1 MSSLIL
7 IVDDDRAILAALQR
21 LLEREGYRV
30 QSAVSAEEA
39 MAFLEAQPVELALLD
54 ISLPGQD
61 GLSLCRQM
69 RGQWHFPVIMLTGR
83 GSTVDKIVGLEMGAD
98 DYITK
103 PFDPGEL
110 LARVR
115 AQLRRS
121 HDYAGVVESAVI
133 QVGSLQ
139 VDPARRVAVASG
151 RTLALTERE
160 FELLHTLARNRG
172 RPLHRDQLF
181 EAVWGYDSELAGNL
195 LAVYIRRLR
204 RKIERDPDSPEYLH
218 TVRGYGYKLD
228 WGDGER

>member
-1 MSSLIL
+1 MSSQIL

-21 LLEREGYRV
+21 LLEREGYGVRT
-30 QSAVSAEEA
+30 ATSAEEA
-39 MAFLEAQPVELALLD
+39 IALLEQQPVELALLD

-61 GLSLCRQM
+61 GLSLCRQI
-69 RGQWHFPVIMLTGR
+69 RGEWRFPVIMLTGR

-98 DYITK
+98 DYVTK

-121 HDYAGVVESAVI
+121 LDFADAAESAPI

-139 VDPARRVAVASG
+139 VDLSRRAASIDG
-151 RTLALTERE
+151 RTLTLTERE

-181 EAVWGYDSELAGNL
+181 ETVWGYDSELAGNL
-195 LAVYIRRLR
+195 LAVYVRRLR
-204 RKIERDPDSPEYLH
+204 RKIERDPESPEYLH
-218 TVRGYGYKLD
+218 TIRGYGYKLD
-228 WGDGER
+228 WGD

>member
-1 MSSLIL
+1 MASRIL

-21 LLEREGYRV
+21 LLEREGYQV
-30 QSAVSAEEA
+30 FSAVSAEEA
-39 MAFLEAQPVELALLD
+39 LAQLEAQPVELALLD
-54 ISLPGQD
+54 VALPGQD
-61 GLSLCRQM
+61 GLSLCRQI
-69 RGQWHFPVIMLTGR
+69 RGEWRFPVIMLTGR
-83 GSTVDKIVGLEMGAD
+83 GTTVDKIVGLEMGAD

-121 HDYAGVVESAVI
+121 QEYADAAESAPI

-139 VDPARRVAVASG
+139 VDPVRRQVAIDG
-151 RTLALTERE
+151 RALTLTERE

-195 LAVYIRRLR
+195 LAVYVRRLR
-204 RKIERDPDSPEYLH
+204 RKIERDPETPEYLH

-228 WGDGER
+228 WGD

>member
-1 MSSLIL
+1 MPSRIL

-21 LLEREGYRV
+21 LLEREGYQV

-39 MAFLEAQPVELALLD
+39 MALLEAQPVELALLD
-54 ISLPGQD
+54 IALPGQD
-61 GLSLCRQM
+61 GLTLCRQI
-69 RGQWHFPVIMLTGR
+69 RGEWRFPVIMLTGR

-98 DYITK
+98 DYVTK

-115 AQLRRS
+115 AQLRRA
-121 HDYAGVVESAVI
+121 HDYTEAEESAPI

-139 VDPARRVAVASG
+139 VDPGRRLVAIDG
-151 RTLALTERE
+151 RTLTLTERE

-195 LAVYIRRLR
+195 LAVYVRRLR
-204 RKIERDPDSPEYLH
+204 RKIERDPEAPEYLH

-228 WGDGER
+228 WGD

>member
-1 MSSLIL
+1 MASRIL

-21 LLEREGYRV
+21 LLEREGYQV
-30 QSAVSAEEA
+30 YSAVSAEEA
-39 MAFLEAQPVELALLD
+39 LAQLEAQPVELALLD
-54 ISLPGQD
+54 VALPGQD
-61 GLSLCRQM
+61 GLSLCRQI
-69 RGQWHFPVIMLTGR
+69 RGEWRFPVIMLTGR
-83 GSTVDKIVGLEMGAD
+83 GTTVDKIVGLEMGAD
-98 DYITK
+98 DYVTK

-121 HDYAGVVESAVI
+121 KEYTQAEESAPI
-133 QVGSLQ
+133 QVGALQ
-139 VDPARRVAVASG
+139 VDPARRQAAIDG
-151 RTLALTERE
+151 RTLTLTERE

-195 LAVYIRRLR
+195 LAVYVRRLR
-204 RKIERDPDSPEYLH
+204 RKIERDPEAPEYLH

-228 WGDGER
+228 WGD

>member
-1 MSSLIL
+1 MPSRIL

-21 LLEREGYRV
+21 LLEREGYQV

-39 MAFLEAQPVELALLD
+39 MALLERQPVELALLD
-54 ISLPGQD
+54 ITLPGQD
-61 GLSLCRQM
+61 GLTLCRQI
-69 RGQWHFPVIMLTGR
+69 RGEWRFPVIMLTGR

-98 DYITK
+98 DYVTK

-121 HDYAGVVESAVI
+121 HDYAEAEENAPI

-139 VDPARRVAVASG
+139 VDPSRRLAAIDG
-151 RTLALTERE
+151 RTLTLTERE

-181 EAVWGYDSELAGNL
+181 ESVWGYDSELAGNL
-195 LAVYIRRLR
+195 LAVYVRRLR
-204 RKIERDPDSPEYLH
+204 RKIERDPEAPEYLH

-228 WGDGER
+228 WGD

>member
-1 MSSLIL
+1 MPSSIL

-21 LLEREGYRV
+21 LLQREGYQV

-39 MAFLEAQPVELALLD
+39 MTALEAQPVDLALLD

-61 GLSLCRQM
+61 GLSLCRQI
-69 RGQWHFPVIMLTGR
+69 RGEWRFPVIMLTGR
-83 GSTVDKIVGLEMGAD
+83 GSTVDKIVGLEIGAD

-121 HDYAGVVESAVI
+121 HDYAGAAESAPI
-133 QVGSLQ
+133 QVGSLK
-139 VDPARRVAVASG
+139 VDPDRRVAVIDG
-151 RTLALTERE
+151 RALTLTERE

-195 LAVYIRRLR
+195 LAVYVRRLR
-204 RKIERDPDSPEYLH
+204 RKIERDPEAPEYLH

-228 WGDGER
+228 WGD

>member
-1 MSSLIL
+1 MASRIL
-7 IVDDDRAILAALQR
+7 IVDDDRSILAALQR
-21 LLEREGYRV
+21 LLEREGYQV
-30 QSAVSAEEA
+30 FSAVSAEEA
-39 MAFLEAQPVELALLD
+39 ITQLEAQPVELALLD
-54 ISLPGQD
+54 VALPGQD
-61 GLSLCRQM
+61 GLSLCRQI
-69 RGQWHFPVIMLTGR
+69 RSEWRFPVIMLTGR
-83 GSTVDKIVGLEMGAD
+83 GTTVDKIVGLEMGAD
-98 DYITK
+98 DYVTK

-121 HDYAGVVESAVI
+121 QEYADAAESAPI

-139 VDPARRVAVASG
+139 VDPVRRQVAIDG
-151 RTLALTERE
+151 RALTLTERE

-195 LAVYIRRLR
+195 LAVYVRRLR
-204 RKIERDPDSPEYLH
+204 RKIERDPETPEYLH

-228 WGDGER
+228 WGD

>member
-1 MSSLIL
+1 MASRIL
-7 IVDDDRAILAALQR
+7 IVDDDRSILAALQR
-21 LLEREGYRV
+21 LLEREGYQV
-30 QSAVSAEEA
+30 FSAVSAEEA
-39 MAFLEAQPVELALLD
+39 ITQLEAQPVELALLD
-54 ISLPGQD
+54 VALPGQD
-61 GLSLCRQM
+61 GLSLCRQI
-69 RGQWHFPVIMLTGR
+69 RSEWRFPVIMLTGR
-83 GSTVDKIVGLEMGAD
+83 GTTVDKIVGLEMGAD
-98 DYITK
+98 DYVTK

-121 HDYAGVVESAVI
+121 QEYADAAESASI

-139 VDPARRVAVASG
+139 VDPVRRQVAIDG
-151 RTLALTERE
+151 RALTLTERE

-195 LAVYIRRLR
+195 LAVYVRRLR
-204 RKIERDPDSPEYLH
+204 RKIERDPETPEYLH

-228 WGDGER
+228 WGD

>member
-1 MSSLIL
+1 MPSRIL

-21 LLEREGYRV
+21 LLEREGYQV
-30 QSAVSAEEA
+30 QSALTAEEA
-39 MAFLEAQPVELALLD
+39 MTALEAQPVDLALLD
-54 ISLPGQD
+54 IALPGQD
-61 GLSLCRQM
+61 GLSLCRQI
-69 RGQWHFPVIMLTGR
+69 RGEWRFPVIMLTGR

-98 DYITK
+98 DYVTK

-121 HDYAGVVESAVI
+121 RDYAEAAESALI
-133 QVGSLQ
+133 QVGGLT
-139 VDPARRVAVASG
+139 VDPVRRLAAVDG
-151 RTLALTERE
+151 RTLTLTERE

-172 RPLHRDQLF
+172 RPLHRDRLF

-195 LAVYIRRLR
+195 LAVYVRRLR
-204 RKIERDPDSPEYLH
+204 RKIERDPEAPEYLH

-228 WGDGER
+228 WGD

>member
-1 MSSLIL
+1 MASRIL

-21 LLEREGYRV
+21 LLEREGYQV
-30 QSAVSAEEA
+30 FSAVSAEEA
-39 MAFLEAQPVELALLD
+39 LAQLEAQPVELALLD
-54 ISLPGQD
+54 VALPGQD
-61 GLSLCRQM
+61 GLSLCRQI
-69 RGQWHFPVIMLTGR
+69 RGEWRFPVIMLTGR
-83 GSTVDKIVGLEMGAD
+83 GTTVDKIVGLEMGAD

-121 HDYAGVVESAVI
+121 QDYAEAAESAPI

-139 VDPARRVAVASG
+139 VDPMRRQAAIDG
-151 RTLALTERE
+151 RALTLTERE

-195 LAVYIRRLR
+195 LAVYVRRLR
-204 RKIERDPDSPEYLH
+204 RKIERDPETPEYLH

-228 WGDGER
+228 WGD

>member
-1 MSSLIL
+1 MPSRIL

-21 LLEREGYRV
+21 LLEREGYQV

-39 MAFLEAQPVELALLD
+39 MALLEAQPVELALLD
-54 ISLPGQD
+54 IALPGQD
-61 GLSLCRQM
+61 GLTLCRQI
-69 RGQWHFPVIMLTGR
+69 RGEWRFPVIMLTGR

-98 DYITK
+98 DYVTK

-115 AQLRRS
+115 AQLRRA
-121 HDYAGVVESAVI
+121 HDYTEAEENAPI
-133 QVGSLQ
+133 QVGALQ
-139 VDPARRVAVASG
+139 VDPGRRLAAIDG
-151 RTLALTERE
+151 RTLTLTERE

-195 LAVYIRRLR
+195 LAVYVRRLR
-204 RKIERDPDSPEYLH
+204 RKIERDPEAPQYLH

-228 WGDGER
+228 WGD